1 VHAVDSLHRLLFDP
15 ADPSTDWMWMSLR
28 AAIVFVVGVGLMRL
42 GSRRF
47 PGQATPFDLLLAVV
61 LGSVLSRTINAEA
74 AFVPT
79 LAACGTLV
87 LAHWLFAWLSF
98 RSHRFGKLV
107 KGEDTVLVRDG
118 VIAWPQLDACHI
130 TERDLMCALRLDG
143 GLEDLDRV
151 RTARLE
157 RNGEI
162 SFVMR
167 DP

>member
-1 VHAVDSLHRLLFDP
+1 MRIVESVHDLLFDR
-15 ADPSTDWMWMSLR
+15 ADPGADATWMAVR
-28 AAIVFVVGVGLMRL
+28 AALVFVVGVGLMRV

-61 LGSVLSRTINAEA
+61 LGSVLSRTINADA

-79 LAACGTLV
+79 LTACAVLV
-87 LAHWLFAWLSF
+87 LAHWLFAWLAF

-107 KGEDTVLVRDG
+107 KGRDAVLVTDG
-118 VIAWPQLDACHI
+118 EIVWTQLDACHI
-130 TERDLMCALRLDG
+130 TERDLLGSLRLHAG
-143 GLEDLDRV
+143 TEELGRV

-167 DP
+167 EQ